1 MDSSSYRY
9 IMPSAKTANNTASSC
24 CRRKM
29 ILGYYLH
36 PQYVALCMYESE
48 CCDLSGIEEFSRFAP
63 DIHLNNI
70 QASTKPKVSQTANA
84 SKASQDLV
92 TVVFLQARSKICSL
106 KY

>member
-1 MDSSSYRY
+1 
-9 IMPSAKTANNTASSC
+9 
-24 CRRKM
+24 M